1 MKALRK
7 TVAMFV
13 DDWRITAAL
22 LLWVGIVALARGH
35 VANVALGVAL
45 FAGPALVLVASVR
58 AAARR

>member
-1 MKALRK
+1 MRK
-7 TVAMFV
+7 TAAMFV

-22 LLWVGIVALARGH
+22 LLWIAIVALARGH
-35 VANVALGVAL
+35 VASAALGVAL